1 MNRMIRGDHV
11 RRWDEYGR
19 VVASS
24 THYAIVEW
32 DTDRFEE
39 VEQLDPSIEVTRDGD
54 SSVWIEEEIQVLEES
69 LEKLEA
75 RPLGED
81 ETEDERSEAVVR
93 LVERIDDLEDDLEDA
108 LGGEYE
114 RDHRYM
120 LWSATQPVYLTGPLV
135 VEEVERSEAA

>member
-1 MNRMIRGDHV
+1 MV
-11 RRWDEYGR
+11 
-19 VVASS
+19 SS

-32 DTDRFEE
+32 DTGRFEE
-39 VEQLDPSIEVTRDGD
+39 VEQLDPSIEVIKDDGRAGE
-54 SSVWIEEEIQVLEES
+54 IEEKLQI
-69 LEKLEA
+69 LEA
-75 RPLGED
+75 RLDALETSALGED